1 MSTKII
7 VADFTNADVLTRLV
21 TDIKN
26 LNIDIGVLVNNV
38 GMLGEHHMPFVELDQ
53 ATVTGMVNVNIM
65 AATVL
70 CHSLLP
76 EMKKK
81 GKGAVINVSSI
92 ASYFLGPY
100 LAVYTATKHYITS
113 FTQSIAQEYSDTGI
127 TIQCIEPGT
136 VATAMTKYFDE
147 VSMVSISLS
156 RKILLLMLF
165 TRRTFNPDQ
174 HY

>member
-1 MSTKII
+1 M
-7 VADFTNADVLTRLV
+7 
-21 TDIKN
+21 
-26 LNIDIGVLVNNV
+26 
-38 GMLGEHHMPFVELDQ
+38 
-53 ATVTGMVNVNIM
+53 GMVNVNIM

-127 TIQCIEPGT
+127 TIQCVEPGT
-136 VATAMTKYFDE
+136 VATAMTQYFDE
-147 VSMVSISLS
+147 DIKQGPLYPSVEDYTKSSCQTLGFAAKTAGYFSHSLLVWVVYSICNPITNPLMVW
-156 RKILLLMLF
+156 KH
-165 TRRTFNPDQ
+165 TKDWKRTYENALIMKQ
-174 HY
+174 KNN